1 MNLRVLQA
9 LFIVSWLGW
18 ACMPLWGAVFFAA
31 LEVAVLLG
39 LTQKNLAGRATLKA
53 ELQSVIEPLPAEART
68 FLEKHA
74 FFYTQRA
81 AAKEWSAMLRAVGLA
96 ALLLV
101 PVFAVH
107 ALLRSELKLLIPV
120 LPALVFFFLNA
131 VMAPALEVDQWT
143 KDEGKAAERAL
154 HESVTAALAP
164 KTAATIAELLSR
176 AGPRLSAPPGGGG
189 PPPGD
194 GSA

>member
-9 LFIVSWLGW
+9 LFVLSWLGW

-31 LEVAVLLG
+31 LEVAVLLA
-39 LTQKNLAGRATLKA
+39 LSLKNLAGRAKLKA
-53 ELQSVIEPLPAEART
+53 EFQDVTEPLDADARA

-81 AAKEWSAMLRAVGLA
+81 DVGEWSAMLRAVGLA

-101 PVFAVH
+101 PVFAIH
-107 ALLRSELKLLIPV
+107 ALVRTDLKLLIPI
-120 LPALVFFFLNA
+120 LPALVFFALNA
-131 VMAPALEVDQWT
+131 LMAPALEVDKWT
-143 KDEGKAAERAL
+143 KDEGKEAERAL
-154 HESVTAALAP
+154 HASVSAALAP
-164 KTAATIAELLSR
+164 KTAANLAELLSR
-176 AGPRLSAPPGGGG
+176 AAPRLSAPPASGE

-194 GSA
+194 GSP